1 MICQIGDFHGQLP
14 QAVMGSHL
22 ADGLLQPAQGGAYLP
37 GDIEMTVFLGEL
49 VDRLGWMVEIGG
61 QMDLAGVLH
70 TGRARADV
78 VQKHIQRPAGPQ
90 MVPVEHQDDLIQG
103 SQEIFRR
110 TAVCLAVKII
120 PPVSGKR

>member
-1 MICQIGDFHGQLP
+1 
-14 QAVMGSHL
+14 
-22 ADGLLQPAQGGAYLP
+22 
-37 GDIEMTVFLGEL
+37 MTVFMGEL

>member
-37 GDIEMTVFLGEL
+37 GDIEMTVFMGEL

-78 VQKHIQRPAGPQ
+78 VQKHIQRSAGPQ